1 MPHRLLISTGLALAV
16 FCGGP
21 GANGLLGPV
30 TASAQDK
37 KEESIKLKER
47 DKAFVERVNQT
58 VTRGVEFL
66 KKHQSA
72 DGSYESH
79 FDNFLHG
86 PFRNGMTAFCTFTLL
101 RAGVNPQTEPIDKSF
116 KYLKERWD
124 NFKAGGMQPEQ
135 PESWKIYEAA
145 CMLMA
150 LEAKYKK
157 PTAFVQNVQKGTPLA
172 TPKGALVGKLRRK
185 PDRGDLAWM
194 QELAKFIQDNL
205 GMTEQSSNGTSITRE
220 YSTWSYPV
228 SNKDA
233 ALADRSNTQFAVLGL
248 QAAASF
254 GIRTDAKV
262 WEGVLKNFIKYQD
275 TKGEKTVRRIIP
287 FEDKKN
293 PGYIR
298 YRTVGSIS
306 DTARGWNYYC
316 GKPTEVGG
324 DEWHRP
330 MGAMTTIGISVV
342 AICLEQLT
350 AQGKASAKDRQE
362 AAKAMRDGLAWLDVH
377 YSVDAH
383 PGHEPA
389 NSKKYLYYF
398 LYGLER
404 AGVSADVPLI
414 GAHDWYGDG
423 AEVIMQWQQPEGQWQ
438 GDHDAKIAAT
448 CFALL
453 FLTKGTV
460 PPNIN
465 VKISGH

>member
-1 MPHRLLISTGLALAV
+1 MAHRLLISSGLVVAV
-16 FCGGP
+16 LCGGP
-21 GANGLLGPV
+21 GLGIEIG
-30 TASAQDK
+30 TAPAAAQNK
-37 KEESIKLKER
+37 KEQSIKLKER
-47 DKAFVERVNQT
+47 EKAFVERVNQS
-58 VTRGVEFL
+58 VTKGVDFL

-72 DGSYESH
+72 DGSYKSH

-86 PFRNGMTAFCTFTLL
+86 PFTNGMTAFCTFTLL
-101 RAGVNPQTEPIDKSF
+101 RSGVNPQTDTIDKSF
-116 KYLKERWD
+116 KHLREQWD
-124 NFKAGGMQPEQ
+124 NFKAGGLQPAE
-135 PESWKIYEAA
+135 PTSWKIYEAA

-172 TPKGALVGKLRRK
+172 KPRGALRGKLRRK
-185 PDRGDLAWM
+185 PDRADMQWM
-194 QELAKFIQDNL
+194 KELAKFIQENIGL
-205 GMTEQSSNGTSITRE
+205 TEITNNGTSSTKVKT
-220 YSTWSYPV
+220 TWSYPTG
-228 SNKDA
+228 NPDTT
-233 ALADRSNTQFAVLGL
+233 ADRSNTQFAVLGL
-248 QAAASF
+248 QAAATF
-254 GIRTDAKV
+254 GIRTDADI
-262 WEGVLKNFIKYQD
+262 WEGILKNFVKYQD
-275 TKGEKTVRRIIP
+275 KKGEKTVRRIIP

-350 AQGKASAKDRQE
+350 AQGKANAKTRQS

-377 YSVDAH
+377 YSVEAH
-383 PGHEPA
+383 PGHEAA
-389 NSKKYLYYF
+389 NAKKYLYYF

-404 AGVSADVPLI
+404 AGVSTNVPLI
-414 GAHDWYGDG
+414 GSHDWYGDG